1 MVHQWFHINKFVGVP
16 PESCLYLSK
25 SKEELREALR
35 VMGIED
41 DGPKLPLPLSSLKSV
56 TLQQPESWNMVTTYL
71 AQNPSPSVGI
81 QVLLLFHFGK
91 LSKCVALTSLPVHSL

>member
-41 DGPKLPLPLSSLKSV
+41 DGPKFTSTS
-56 TLQQPESWNMVTTYL
+56 Q
-71 AQNPSPSVGI
+71 
-81 QVLLLFHFGK
+81 LFEICYIATARKLEHGYNVFGPK
-91 LSKCVALTSLPVHSL
+91 PIAFCGYSGAVVVSFWEVE